1 MGALEHRNVQA
12 VVAGG
17 AELGVKVEP
26 VEFPASTRTAEEA
39 AAAIGVAL
47 GAIVKSMV
55 FSVGGRPVVA
65 LVSGSNR
72 VDETKLGRAVGGDR
86 AARMDA
92 NGVREATGFPIGGIP
107 PFGFPNRL
115 PTFVD
120 EDLLAFAHVWAAC
133 GTPHVNFAIT
143 PDELVRATGA
153 TVCDLAA

>member
-17 AELGVKVEP
+17 AELGVTVEP

-107 PFGFPNRL
+107 PFGFPNWL

-120 EDLLAFAHVWAAC
+120 KDLLGFDQVWAAC